1 MKAKKVDFTE
11 FETSIPDIMRNSD
24 FIVVLCMKGNEL
36 QLHTN
41 LVTTVQNTALMQKV
55 LKITQTNLA
64 QLFN

>member
-1 MKAKKVDFTE
+1 
-11 FETSIPDIMRNSD
+11 MRNSD

-55 LKITQTNLA
+55 LQITQTNLA